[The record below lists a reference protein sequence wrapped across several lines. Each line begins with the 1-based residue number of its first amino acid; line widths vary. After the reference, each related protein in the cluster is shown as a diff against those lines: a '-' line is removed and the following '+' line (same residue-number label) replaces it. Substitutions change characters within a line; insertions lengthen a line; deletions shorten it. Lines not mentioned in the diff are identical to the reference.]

1 MILCCL
7 ILNLESVLV
16 SVEGVCITKIICI
29 HLTIKAIMFNTK
41 STTLLLLLVLAT
53 ATAAAGAET
62 TTGCKAGVFQVERT
76 TNESDYCISCPE
88 VEDGRKGTP
97 KIAVCTPR
105 PSNVEVISSNDIIV
119 SGVGGT
125 TTIITNRKLMES
137 SSLEVVQVDDVT
149 CNGDTIAP
157 IGVKCFYGNNYARN
171 IDPNITDTEG
181 REYSVEYVNSKITT
195 TSDAVIGS
203 IMHIHILLI
212 LCLGYLF
219 TM

>member
-1 MILCCL
+1 
-7 ILNLESVLV
+7 
-16 SVEGVCITKIICI
+16 
-29 HLTIKAIMFNTK
+29 
-41 STTLLLLLVLAT
+41 
-53 ATAAAGAET
+53 
-62 TTGCKAGVFQVERT
+62 
-76 TNESDYCISCPE
+76 
-88 VEDGRKGTP
+88 
-97 KIAVCTPR
+97 
-105 PSNVEVISSNDIIV
+105 
-119 SGVGGT
+119 
-125 TTIITNRKLMES
+125 MES

-149 CNGDTIAP
+149 CNGDTISP